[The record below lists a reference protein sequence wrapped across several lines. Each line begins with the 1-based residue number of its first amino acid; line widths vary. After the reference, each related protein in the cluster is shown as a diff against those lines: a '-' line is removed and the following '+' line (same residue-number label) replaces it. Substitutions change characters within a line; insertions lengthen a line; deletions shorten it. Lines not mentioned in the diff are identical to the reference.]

1 MRYDAVLF
9 DLDGVLLSTDEFHY
23 QAWKK
28 LADREGIFFD
38 RVINRRL
45 RGVSRM
51 ESLDILLERAE
62 QDYSIEEKAELAAFK
77 NDLFV
82 ESLSELTPEHVFDG
96 VAELIQFLQERGM
109 KLAIGSSSKN
119 ARLIL
124 KQAGMSD
131 TFDAVCDGTDI
142 TRGKP
147 DPEVFLKAAEL
158 LGVAPG
164 NCLVVEDADVGIE
177 AAVAAGMDALGVYA
191 GCTCPK
197 NTWSAKDIR
206 SIDRAIF

>member
-9 DLDGVLLSTDEFHY
+9 DLDGVILSTDEFHY
-23 QAWKK
+23 LAWKK
-28 LADREGIFFD
+28 LADREGIYFD

-62 QDYSIEEKAELAAFK
+62 REYSIVEKAELAAFK
-77 NDLFV
+77 NNLFI
-82 ESLSELTPEHVFDG
+82 ESLSELTPDHVFDG
-96 VAELIQFLQERGM
+96 VNELIQFLREQGI

-158 LGVAPG
+158 LGVAPC
-164 NCLVVEDADVGIE
+164 NCLVIEDAEVGID
-177 AAVAAGMDALGVYA
+177 AAEAAGMDSLGVYA
-191 GCTCPK
+191 ACNGPK
-197 NTWSAKDIR
+197 NIWSAKDIR
-206 SIDRAIF
+206 SIDRSIF